1 MLRFF
6 GGLFILALLVA
17 GWGYARGWFT
27 VSRTDTGESTNITF
41 ALDKDTAKRDVHA
54 ARTEF
59 DDGLRKFDAKLAE
72 LKQRAQAAASDRR
85 AALDAK
91 IKDLERD
98 RSDVARKIDE
108 LETATRERVQELVT
122 DIRSA
127 LERLRGAIDRAL
139 AS

>member
-6 GGLFILALLVA
+6 GGLFIIVLLVA
-17 GWGYARGWFT
+17 GWGYARGWFSVT
-27 VSRTDTGESTNITF
+27 KTDTGESTNITF
-41 ALDKDTAKRDVHA
+41 ALDKDQAKRDVQA
-54 ARTEF
+54 AQSEF
-59 DDGLRKFDAKLAE
+59 DDGLKKFDAKLAE
-72 LKQRAQAAASDRR
+72 LKQRAQAAASDQK

-98 RSDVARKIDE
+98 RADVVRKIDE
-108 LETATRERVQELVT
+108 LKTATHERMHELMT

-127 LERLRGAIDRAL
+127 LDRLRTAIDRAL

>member
-6 GGLFILALLVA
+6 GGLFILVLLVG
-17 GWGYARGWFT
+17 GWGYARGWFS
-27 VSRTDTGESTNITF
+27 VSKTETGESTNITF
-41 ALDKDTAKRDVHA
+41 AVDKDQAKRDVHA
-54 ARTEF
+54 AQTEF

-72 LKQRAQAAASDRR
+72 LKQRAQTAASDQK

-91 IKDLERD
+91 VEDLERD
-98 RSDVARKIDE
+98 RADVAKKIDE
-108 LETATRERVQELVT
+108 FKTAAHERMQELMK

-127 LERLRGAIDRAL
+127 LDRLHGAIDRAL